1 MSVIQPYYTMNI
13 KSLKIT
19 RHCDP
24 GHSWGE
30 VRMELLPKEVRR
42 KISPYSYWKRDVL
55 FLEEDCDLPLAV
67 EYFQSQGVEVS
78 FDWKHTDDDSPIRD
92 YFHCMAK

>member
-1 MSVIQPYYTMNI
+1 VSAIQPYYTMNI

-78 FDWKHTDDDSPIRD
+78 FDYKHTDDDSPIRD
-92 YFHCMAK
+92 YFHYTAK